1 MSKQICIRSIRTL
14 LTVFMLVCGL
24 SLSAQNQPMK
34 TVSGTV
40 LEEDGQPALGVTV
53 MVKGTTIGMV
63 TDHNG
68 TFSLRVPDKKGQ
80 TLVFS
85 CIGKVTQEHPLNRDT
100 YRITLLDDS
109 EMLTAAVVNTGYQ
122 KMDRRMSASAI
133 SSISG
138 EDVLQNN
145 AISLDNMLQ
154 GKIPGLTVL
163 GSTSTPG
170 AAAKIRIRGTSTISG
185 NREPLWVV
193 DGVILDDPVNLSTEE
208 LNDLDNVNLI
218 GNAISGLNPIDI
230 ESIDVLKDASATA
243 IYGVRAAN
251 GVIVVTTK
259 KGRTGAPRVNYS
271 GSVTVTERPSY
282 NRLQRMNS
290 MERIDVSREIEEK
303 GLTYRFI
310 PARVG
315 YEGLLYDLYDRNI
328 DYDTFLSKLSDMEV
342 LNTDWFGALYQTAV
356 SQRHNVSISGGT
368 NTVNYYVSG
377 SYNKENANV
386 KGTGVTSF
394 NVMAKIQAHF
404 RENLIGTLQVR
415 ANSATKNYLHQSIS
429 PYGYAY
435 NTSRAIPLYNE
446 DGSLAFYNKSM
457 GNQNPLTYN
466 ILNEIDHSGQLVQN
480 DGANFNGNLEWTVV
494 TGLRLTGTLAMNI
507 SDTAQKSWFDEQ
519 TYAAAQMRMLPLG
532 VPFPTD
538 DPTEYFRTDQCTLPY
553 GGELKS
559 SNSRNMGYTARLQAD
574 YNKLFAGKHNM
585 TLAVGTEAR
594 SSRYTGLSSVQ
605 WGYLP
610 DRGEKFV
617 NINPSEWPAYR
628 DMVMDNPD
636 VVINNLSNFLSF
648 YGVASYAYRSRY
660 ILNANVRADGS
671 NKFGQDK
678 STRFLPIWSVSARW
692 NIMNEPF
699 FKNVMWMNELAIR
712 TSYGIQGNVSDDQTP
727 NMIIKMGNLDPY
739 SGDYMSEISKL
750 PNRFLKWEKT
760 NSFDVALDFSFLD
773 NRLGG
778 TVEYYYKTGHDQIVS
793 TAVSPT
799 TGSSTMS
806 LNVGDVMNKGYEFIL
821 NAVPVRTKDFRW
833 SLSVNS
839 ARNINLITRGG
850 AKEEYTWLNYVGGTA
865 VLEGYALN
873 SFFAYKYDK
882 LNANGIPEFKDL
894 DEPEGITREQMLE
907 KVLDY
912 AGNRIPLMQGG
923 FSTNF
928 TWKNFT
934 LGMFFSYQWGA
945 KGRLNY
951 LYSNSGQYLPN
962 PEQNMS
968 SEFVNRWRK
977 PGDEANTDIPALS
990 TQNYNMSGI
999 AIVSDQQ
1006 RRWEVANNR
1015 WQMYNQSDL
1024 RVVNTD
1030 FLRLRSAYLRYN
1042 LPQSACHALRIQNAN
1057 IRLEGYNLFTLASKQ
1072 LKGQDP
1078 EQIGLGGFGATTPPV
1093 PSFALSL
1100 DLTF

>member
-1 MSKQICIRSIRTL
+1 MPISKRFCSVQSL
-14 LTVFMLVCGL
+14 LAVLLLLWSGIV
-24 SLSAQNQPMK
+24 SAQSMK
-34 TVSGTV
+34 TVTGTV

-53 MVKGTTIGMV
+53 MIKGTTIGMV

-68 TFSLRVPDKKGQ
+68 TFSLRVPDKQGQ
-80 TLVFS
+80 ILVFS
-85 CIGKVTQEHPLNRDT
+85 CIGKVTQEHPLNRDN

-109 EMLTAAVVNTGYQ
+109 EELIGAVVNTGYQ
-122 KMDRRMSASAI
+122 KLDRRMSASAI
-133 SSISG
+133 SSIAG

-145 AISLDNMLQ
+145 AISVDNMLQ
-154 GKIPGLTVL
+154 GKIPGLMVL
-163 GSTSTPG
+163 GSSSTPG
-170 AAAKIRIRGTSTISG
+170 AATKIRIRGTSTISG

-193 DGVILDDPVNLSTEE
+193 DGVILDDPVSLSTEE

-259 KGRTGAPRVNYS
+259 KGRTGTPRVNYA
-271 GSVTVTERPSY
+271 GSVTVTERPGY

-290 MERIDVSREIEEK
+290 QERVDVSREIEQK
-303 GLTYRFI
+303 GLTYRFV

-315 YEGLLYDLYDRNI
+315 YEGLLYDLYDKNI
-328 DYDTFLSKLSDMEV
+328 DYDTFREKVADMEV
-342 LNTDWFGALYQTAV
+342 LNTDWFDAIYRTSV

-368 NTVNYYVSG
+368 NTLNYYVSG
-377 SYNKENANV
+377 SFNKENANV
-386 KGTGVTSF
+386 KGTGVTSY
-394 NVMAKIQAHF
+394 NVMAKTQARF
-404 RENLIGTLQVR
+404 RDNLIGTFQVR
-415 ANSATKNYLHQSIS
+415 ANTSAKDYLHSSIS

-466 ILNEIDHSGQLVQN
+466 VLHEIAHSGQTINN
-480 DGANFNGNLEWTVV
+480 DGANFNANLEWTVI

-507 SDTAQKSWFDEQ
+507 ANTTQKSWFDEQ
-519 TYAAAQMRMLPLG
+519 TYAAASMRMLPLG
-532 VPFPTD
+532 VEFPTD
-538 DPTEYFRTDQCTLPY
+538 DPTEPFRASQCRLPY
-553 GGELKS
+553 GGELRS
-559 SNSRNMGYTARLQAD
+559 ADSRNFGYTARFQTD
-574 YNKLFAGKHNM
+574 YNKLFNGRHNM
-585 TLAVGTEAR
+585 TLAAGTEAR
-594 SSRYTGLSSVQ
+594 STRYTGISTVQ

-617 NINPSEWPAYR
+617 QINPAEWPAYGQ
-628 DMVMDNPD
+628 MVLESPD
-636 VVINNLSNFLSF
+636 VVTNRLSNYLSF
-648 YGVASYAYRSRY
+648 YAIASYAYRSRY
-660 ILNANVRADGS
+660 IINANVRADGS

-699 FKNVMWMNELAIR
+699 FKDVMWMNELALR

-727 NMIIKMGNLDPY
+727 NMIIKMGGLDPF
-739 SGDYMSEISKL
+739 SGDYISTISKL

-793 TAVSPT
+793 TPVSPT

-806 LNVGDVMNKGYEFIL
+806 LNVGDIMNKGYEFIL

-833 SLSVNS
+833 SVSLNS
-839 ARNINLITRGG
+839 ARNINRVTRGG
-850 AKEEYTWLNYVGGTA
+850 AQNGYTWEDYVNGRA
-865 VLEGYALN
+865 VLKGYALN
-873 SFFAYKYDK
+873 SFFAYKYAG
-882 LNANGIPEFKDL
+882 LNEQGLPTFKDT
-894 DEPEGITREQMLE
+894 EEGEDTTFEQMMDQVFDL
-907 KVLDY
+907 
-912 AGNRIPLMQGG
+912 AGNRVPLMQGG
-923 FSTNF
+923 FSSNF
-928 TWKNFT
+928 SWKGLT
-934 LGMFFSYQWGA
+934 LGLFFSYQLGA

-968 SEFVNRWRK
+968 SEFVDRWRQ
-977 PGDEANTDIPALS
+977 PGDEQTTDIPALS
-990 TQNYNMSGI
+990 TNNMSFTSLFGSRRQYKI
-999 AIVSDQQ
+999 AD
-1006 RRWEVANNR
+1006 NG

-1024 RVVNTD
+1024 RVVRTD

-1042 LPQSACHALRIQNAN
+1042 LPQDFCKKLRVQYAN
-1057 IRLEGYNLFTLASKQ
+1057 IRFEAYNLFLLASKD

-1078 EQIGLGGFGATTPPV
+1078 EQIGLGSFGATTPPV
-1093 PSFALSL
+1093 SSFSLSL

>member
-1 MSKQICIRSIRTL
+1 MPISKRFCSVQSL
-14 LTVFMLVCGL
+14 LAVLLLLWSGIV
-24 SLSAQNQPMK
+24 SAQSMK
-34 TVSGTV
+34 TVTGTV

-53 MVKGTTIGMV
+53 MIKGTTIGMV

-68 TFSLRVPDKKGQ
+68 TFSLRVPDKQGQ
-80 TLVFS
+80 ILVFS
-85 CIGKVTQEHPLNRDT
+85 CIGKVTQEHPLNRDN

-109 EMLTAAVVNTGYQ
+109 EELIGAVVNTGYQ
-122 KMDRRMSASAI
+122 KLDRRMSASAI
-133 SSISG
+133 SSIAG
-138 EDVLQNN
+138 EDVLQHN
-145 AISLDNMLQ
+145 AISVDNMLQ
-154 GKIPGLTVL
+154 GKIPGLMVL
-163 GSTSTPG
+163 GSSSTPG
-170 AAAKIRIRGTSTISG
+170 AATKIRIRGTSTISG

-193 DGVILDDPVNLSTEE
+193 DGVILDDPVSLSTEE

-259 KGRTGAPRVNYS
+259 KGRTGTPRVNYA
-271 GSVTVTERPSY
+271 GSVTVTERPGY

-290 MERIDVSREIEEK
+290 QERVDVSREIEQK
-303 GLTYRFI
+303 GLTYRFV

-315 YEGLLYDLYDRNI
+315 YEGLLYDLYDKNI
-328 DYDTFLSKLSDMEV
+328 DYDTFREKVADMEV
-342 LNTDWFGALYQTAV
+342 LNTDWFDAIYRTSV

-368 NTVNYYVSG
+368 NTLNYYVSG
-377 SYNKENANV
+377 SFNKENANV
-386 KGTGVTSF
+386 KGTGVTSY
-394 NVMAKIQAHF
+394 NVMAKTQARF
-404 RENLIGTLQVR
+404 RDNLIGTFQVR
-415 ANSATKNYLHQSIS
+415 ANTSAKDYLHSSIS

-457 GNQNPLTYN
+457 GNQNPLTFN
-466 ILNEIDHSGQLVQN
+466 VLHEIAHSGQTINN
-480 DGANFNGNLEWTVV
+480 DGANFNANLEWTVI

-507 SDTAQKSWFDEQ
+507 ANTTQKSWFDEQ
-519 TYAAAQMRMLPLG
+519 TYAAASMRMLPLG
-532 VPFPTD
+532 VEFPTD
-538 DPTEYFRTDQCTLPY
+538 DPTEPFRASQCRLPY
-553 GGELKS
+553 GGELRS
-559 SNSRNMGYTARLQAD
+559 ADSRNFGYTARFQTD
-574 YNKLFAGKHNM
+574 YNKLFNGRHNM
-585 TLAVGTEAR
+585 TLAAGTEAR
-594 SSRYTGLSSVQ
+594 STRYTGISTVQ

-617 NINPSEWPAYR
+617 QINPAEWPAYGQ
-628 DMVMDNPD
+628 MVLESPD
-636 VVINNLSNFLSF
+636 VVTNRLSNYLSF
-648 YGVASYAYRSRY
+648 YAIASYAYRSRY
-660 ILNANVRADGS
+660 IINANVRADGS

-699 FKNVMWMNELAIR
+699 FKDVMWMNELALR

-727 NMIIKMGNLDPY
+727 NMIIKMGGLDPF
-739 SGDYMSEISKL
+739 SGDYISTISKL

-793 TAVSPT
+793 TPVSPT

-806 LNVGDVMNKGYEFIL
+806 LNVGDIMNKGYEFIL

-833 SLSVNS
+833 SVSLNS
-839 ARNINLITRGG
+839 ARNINRVTRGG
-850 AKEEYTWLNYVGGTA
+850 AQNGYTWEDYVNGRA
-865 VLEGYALN
+865 VLKGYALN
-873 SFFAYKYDK
+873 SFFAYKYAG
-882 LNANGIPEFKDL
+882 LNEQGLPTFKDT
-894 DEPEGITREQMLE
+894 EEGEDTTFEQMMDQVFDL
-907 KVLDY
+907 
-912 AGNRIPLMQGG
+912 AGNRVPLMQGG
-923 FSTNF
+923 FSSNF
-928 TWKNFT
+928 SWKGLT
-934 LGMFFSYQWGA
+934 LGLFFSYQLGA

-968 SEFVNRWRK
+968 SEFVDRWRQ
-977 PGDEANTDIPALS
+977 PGDEQTTDIPALS
-990 TQNYNMSGI
+990 TNNMSFTSLFGSRRQYKI
-999 AIVSDQQ
+999 AD
-1006 RRWEVANNR
+1006 NG

-1024 RVVNTD
+1024 RVVRTD

-1042 LPQSACHALRIQNAN
+1042 LPQDFCKKLRVQYAN
-1057 IRLEGYNLFTLASKQ
+1057 IRFEAYNLFLLASKD

-1078 EQIGLGGFGATTPPV
+1078 EQIGLGSFGATTPPV
-1093 PSFALSL
+1093 SSFSLSL

>member
-1 MSKQICIRSIRTL
+1 MPISKRFCSVQSL
-14 LTVFMLVCGL
+14 LAVLLLLWSGIV
-24 SLSAQNQPMK
+24 SAQSMK
-34 TVSGTV
+34 TVTGTV

-53 MVKGTTIGMV
+53 MIKGTTIGMV

-68 TFSLRVPDKKGQ
+68 TFSLRVPDKQGQ
-80 TLVFS
+80 ILVFS
-85 CIGKVTQEHPLNRDT
+85 CIGKVTQEHPLNRDN

-109 EMLTAAVVNTGYQ
+109 EELIGAVVNTGYQ
-122 KMDRRMSASAI
+122 KLDRRMSASAI
-133 SSISG
+133 SSIAG

-145 AISLDNMLQ
+145 AISVDNMLQ
-154 GKIPGLTVL
+154 GKIPGLMVL
-163 GSTSTPG
+163 GSSSTPG
-170 AAAKIRIRGTSTISG
+170 AATKIRIRGTSTISG

-193 DGVILDDPVNLSTEE
+193 DGVILDDPVSLSTEE

-259 KGRTGAPRVNYS
+259 KGRTGTPRVNYA
-271 GSVTVTERPSY
+271 GSVTITERPGY

-290 MERIDVSREIEEK
+290 QERVDVSREIEQK
-303 GLTYRFI
+303 GLTYRFV

-315 YEGLLYDLYDRNI
+315 YEGLLYDLYDKNI
-328 DYDTFLSKLSDMEV
+328 DYDTFREKVADMEV
-342 LNTDWFGALYQTAV
+342 LNTDWFDAIYRTSV

-368 NTVNYYVSG
+368 NTLNYYVSG
-377 SYNKENANV
+377 SFNKENANV
-386 KGTGVTSF
+386 KGTGVTSY
-394 NVMAKIQAHF
+394 NVMAKTQARF
-404 RENLIGTLQVR
+404 RDNLVGTFQVR
-415 ANSATKNYLHQSIS
+415 ANTSAKDYLHSSIS

-466 ILNEIDHSGQLVQN
+466 VLHEIAHSGQTINN
-480 DGANFNGNLEWTVV
+480 DGANFNANLEWTVI

-507 SDTAQKSWFDEQ
+507 ANTTQKSWFDEQ
-519 TYAAAQMRMLPLG
+519 TYAAASMRMLPLG
-532 VPFPTD
+532 VEFPTD
-538 DPTEYFRTDQCTLPY
+538 DPTEPFRASQCRLPY
-553 GGELKS
+553 GGELRS
-559 SNSRNMGYTARLQAD
+559 ADSRNFGYTARFQTD
-574 YNKLFAGKHNM
+574 YNKLFNGRHNM
-585 TLAVGTEAR
+585 TLAAGTEAR
-594 SSRYTGLSSVQ
+594 STRYTGISTVQ

-617 NINPSEWPAYR
+617 QINPAEWPAYGQ
-628 DMVMDNPD
+628 MVLESPD
-636 VVINNLSNFLSF
+636 VVTNRLSNYLSF
-648 YGVASYAYRSRY
+648 YAIASYAYRSRY
-660 ILNANVRADGS
+660 IINANVRADGS

-699 FKNVMWMNELAIR
+699 FKDVMWMNELALR

-727 NMIIKMGNLDPY
+727 NMIIKMGGLDPF
-739 SGDYMSEISKL
+739 SGDYISTISKL

-793 TAVSPT
+793 TPVSPT

-806 LNVGDVMNKGYEFIL
+806 LNVGDIMNKGYEFIL

-833 SLSVNS
+833 SVSLNS
-839 ARNINLITRGG
+839 ARNINRVTRGG
-850 AKEEYTWLNYVGGTA
+850 AQNGYTWEDYVNGRA
-865 VLEGYALN
+865 VLKGYALN
-873 SFFAYKYDK
+873 SFFAYKYAG
-882 LNANGIPEFKDL
+882 LNEQGLPTFKDT
-894 DEPEGITREQMLE
+894 EEGEDTTFEQMMDQVFDL
-907 KVLDY
+907 
-912 AGNRIPLMQGG
+912 AGNRVPLMQGG
-923 FSTNF
+923 FSSNF
-928 TWKNFT
+928 SWKGLT
-934 LGMFFSYQWGA
+934 LGLFFSYQLGA

-968 SEFVNRWRK
+968 SEFVDRWRQ
-977 PGDEANTDIPALS
+977 PGDEQTTDIPALS
-990 TQNYNMSGI
+990 TNNMSFTSLFGSRRQYKI
-999 AIVSDQQ
+999 AD
-1006 RRWEVANNR
+1006 NG

-1024 RVVNTD
+1024 RVVRTD

-1042 LPQSACHALRIQNAN
+1042 LPQDFCKKLRVQYAN
-1057 IRLEGYNLFTLASKQ
+1057 IRFEAYNLFLLASKD

-1078 EQIGLGGFGATTPPV
+1078 EQIGLGSFGATTPPV
-1093 PSFALSL
+1093 SSFSLSL

>member
-1 MSKQICIRSIRTL
+1 MPISKRFCSVQSL
-14 LTVFMLVCGL
+14 LAVLLLLWSGIV
-24 SLSAQNQPMK
+24 SAQSMK
-34 TVSGTV
+34 TVTGTV

-53 MVKGTTIGMV
+53 MIKGTTIGMV

-68 TFSLRVPDKKGQ
+68 TFSLRVPDKQGQ
-80 TLVFS
+80 ILVFS
-85 CIGKVTQEHPLNRDT
+85 CIGKVTQEHPLNRDN

-109 EMLTAAVVNTGYQ
+109 EELIGAVVNTGYQ
-122 KMDRRMSASAI
+122 KLDRRMSASAI
-133 SSISG
+133 SSIAG

-145 AISLDNMLQ
+145 AISVDNMLQ
-154 GKIPGLTVL
+154 GKIPGLMVL
-163 GSTSTPG
+163 GSSSTPG
-170 AAAKIRIRGTSTISG
+170 AATKIRIRGTSTISG

-193 DGVILDDPVNLSTEE
+193 DGVILDDPVSLSTEE

-259 KGRTGAPRVNYS
+259 KGRTGTPRVNYA
-271 GSVTVTERPSY
+271 GSVTVTERPGY

-290 MERIDVSREIEEK
+290 QERVDVSREIEQK
-303 GLTYRFI
+303 GLTYRFV

-315 YEGLLYDLYDRNI
+315 YEGLLYDLYDKNI
-328 DYDTFLSKLSDMEV
+328 DYDTFREKVADMEV
-342 LNTDWFGALYQTAV
+342 LNTDWFDAIYRTSV

-368 NTVNYYVSG
+368 NTLNYYVSG
-377 SYNKENANV
+377 SFNKENANV
-386 KGTGVTSF
+386 KGTGVTSY
-394 NVMAKIQAHF
+394 NVMAKTQARF
-404 RENLIGTLQVR
+404 RDNLIGTFQVR
-415 ANSATKNYLHQSIS
+415 ANTSAKDYLHSSIS

-466 ILNEIDHSGQLVQN
+466 VLHEIAHSGQTINN
-480 DGANFNGNLEWTVV
+480 DGANFNANLEWTVI

-507 SDTAQKSWFDEQ
+507 ANTTQKSWFDEQ
-519 TYAAAQMRMLPLG
+519 TYAAASMRMLPLG
-532 VPFPTD
+532 VEFPTD
-538 DPTEYFRTDQCTLPY
+538 DPTEPFRASQCRLPY
-553 GGELKS
+553 GGELRS
-559 SNSRNMGYTARLQAD
+559 ADSRNFGYTARFQTD
-574 YNKLFAGKHNM
+574 YNKLFNGRHNM
-585 TLAVGTEAR
+585 TLAAGTEAR
-594 SSRYTGLSSVQ
+594 STRYTGISTVQ

-617 NINPSEWPAYR
+617 QINPAEWPAYGQ
-628 DMVMDNPD
+628 MVLESPD
-636 VVINNLSNFLSF
+636 VVTNRLSNYLSF
-648 YGVASYAYRSRY
+648 YAIASYAYRSRY
-660 ILNANVRADGS
+660 IINANVRADGS

-699 FKNVMWMNELAIR
+699 FKDVMWMNELALR

-727 NMIIKMGNLDPY
+727 NMIIKMGGLDPF
-739 SGDYMSEISKL
+739 SGDYISTISKL

-793 TAVSPT
+793 TPVSPT

-806 LNVGDVMNKGYEFIL
+806 LNVGDIMNKGYEFIL

-833 SLSVNS
+833 SVSLNS
-839 ARNINLITRGG
+839 ARNINRVTRGG
-850 AKEEYTWLNYVGGTA
+850 AQNGYTWEDYVNGRA
-865 VLEGYALN
+865 VLKGYALN
-873 SFFAYKYDK
+873 SFFAYKYAG
-882 LNANGIPEFKDL
+882 LNEQGLPTFKDT
-894 DEPEGITREQMLE
+894 EEGEDTTFEQMMDQVFDL
-907 KVLDY
+907 
-912 AGNRIPLMQGG
+912 AGNRVPLMQGG
-923 FSTNF
+923 FSSNF
-928 TWKNFT
+928 SWKGLT
-934 LGMFFSYQWGA
+934 LGLFFSYQLGA

-968 SEFVNRWRK
+968 SEFVDRWRQ
-977 PGDEANTDIPALS
+977 PGDEQTTDIPALS
-990 TQNYNMSGI
+990 TNNMSFTSLVGSRRQYKI
-999 AIVSDQQ
+999 AD
-1006 RRWEVANNR
+1006 NG

-1024 RVVNTD
+1024 RVVRTD

-1042 LPQSACHALRIQNAN
+1042 LPQDFCKKLRVQYAN
-1057 IRLEGYNLFTLASKQ
+1057 IRFEAYNLFLLASKD

-1078 EQIGLGGFGATTPPV
+1078 EQIGLGSFGATTPPV
-1093 PSFALSL
+1093 SSFSLSL

>member
-1 MSKQICIRSIRTL
+1 MPISKRFCSVQSL
-14 LTVFMLVCGL
+14 LAVLLLLWSGIV
-24 SLSAQNQPMK
+24 SAQTMK
-34 TVSGTV
+34 TVTGTV

-53 MVKGTTIGMV
+53 MIKGTTIGMV

-68 TFSLRVPDKKGQ
+68 TFSLRVPDKQGQ
-80 TLVFS
+80 ILVFS
-85 CIGKVTQEHPLNRDT
+85 CIGKVTQEHPLNRDN

-109 EMLTAAVVNTGYQ
+109 EELIGAVVNTGYQ
-122 KMDRRMSASAI
+122 KLDRRMSASAI
-133 SSISG
+133 SSIAG

-145 AISLDNMLQ
+145 AISVDNMLQ
-154 GKIPGLTVL
+154 GKIPGLMVL
-163 GSTSTPG
+163 GSSSTPG
-170 AAAKIRIRGTSTISG
+170 AATKIRIRGTSTISG

-193 DGVILDDPVNLSTEE
+193 DGVILDDPVSLSTEE

-259 KGRTGAPRVNYS
+259 KGRTGTPRVNYA
-271 GSVTVTERPSY
+271 GSVTVTERPGY

-290 MERIDVSREIEEK
+290 QERVDVSREIEQK
-303 GLTYRFI
+303 GLTYRFV

-315 YEGLLYDLYDRNI
+315 YEGLLYDLYDKNI
-328 DYDTFLSKLSDMEV
+328 DYDTFREKVADMEV
-342 LNTDWFGALYQTAV
+342 LNTDWFDAIYRTSV

-368 NTVNYYVSG
+368 NTLNYYVSG
-377 SYNKENANV
+377 SFNKENANV
-386 KGTGVTSF
+386 KGTGVTSY
-394 NVMAKIQAHF
+394 NVMAKTQARF
-404 RENLIGTLQVR
+404 RDNLIGTFQVR
-415 ANSATKNYLHQSIS
+415 ANTSAKDYLHSSIS

-466 ILNEIDHSGQLVQN
+466 VLHEIAHSGQTINN
-480 DGANFNGNLEWTVV
+480 DGANFNANLEWTVI

-507 SDTAQKSWFDEQ
+507 ANTTQKSWFDEQ
-519 TYAAAQMRMLPLG
+519 TYAAASMRMLPLG
-532 VPFPTD
+532 VEFPTD
-538 DPTEYFRTDQCTLPY
+538 DPTEPFRASQCRLPY
-553 GGELKS
+553 GGELRS
-559 SNSRNMGYTARLQAD
+559 ADSRNFGYTARFQTD
-574 YNKLFAGKHNM
+574 YNKLFNSRHNM
-585 TLAVGTEAR
+585 TLAAGTEAR
-594 SSRYTGLSSVQ
+594 STRYTGISTVQ

-617 NINPSEWPAYR
+617 QINPAEWPAYGQ
-628 DMVMDNPD
+628 MVLESPD
-636 VVINNLSNFLSF
+636 VVTNRLSNYLSF
-648 YGVASYAYRSRY
+648 YAIASYAYRSRY
-660 ILNANVRADGS
+660 IINANVRADGS

-699 FKNVMWMNELAIR
+699 FKDVMWMNELALR

-727 NMIIKMGNLDPY
+727 NMIIKMGGLDPF
-739 SGDYMSEISKL
+739 SGDYISTISKL

-793 TAVSPT
+793 TPVSPT

-806 LNVGDVMNKGYEFIL
+806 LNVGDIMNKGYEFIL

-833 SLSVNS
+833 SLSLNS
-839 ARNINLITRGG
+839 ARNINRVTRGG
-850 AKEEYTWLNYVGGTA
+850 AQNGYTWEDYVNGRA
-865 VLEGYALN
+865 VLKGYALN
-873 SFFAYKYDK
+873 SFFAYKYAG
-882 LNANGIPEFKDL
+882 LNEQGLPTFKDT
-894 DEPEGITREQMLE
+894 EEGEDTTFEQMMDQVFDL
-907 KVLDY
+907 
-912 AGNRIPLMQGG
+912 AGNRVPLMQGG
-923 FSTNF
+923 FSSNF
-928 TWKNFT
+928 SWKGLT
-934 LGMFFSYQWGA
+934 LGLFFSYQLGA

-968 SEFVNRWRK
+968 SEFVDRWRQ
-977 PGDEANTDIPALS
+977 PGDEQTTDIPALS
-990 TQNYNMSGI
+990 TNNMSFTSLFGSRRQYKI
-999 AIVSDQQ
+999 AD
-1006 RRWEVANNR
+1006 NG

-1024 RVVNTD
+1024 RVVRTD

-1042 LPQSACHALRIQNAN
+1042 LPQDFCKKLRVQYAN
-1057 IRLEGYNLFTLASKQ
+1057 IRFEAYNLFLLASKD

-1078 EQIGLGGFGATTPPV
+1078 EQIGLGSFGATTPPV
-1093 PSFALSL
+1093 SSFSLSL

>member
-1 MSKQICIRSIRTL
+1 MPISKRFCSVQSL
-14 LTVFMLVCGL
+14 LAVLLLLWSGIV
-24 SLSAQNQPMK
+24 SAQSMK
-34 TVSGTV
+34 TVTGTV

-53 MVKGTTIGMV
+53 MIKGTTIGMV

-68 TFSLRVPDKKGQ
+68 TFSLRVPDKQGQ
-80 TLVFS
+80 ILVFS
-85 CIGKVTQEHPLNRDT
+85 CIGKVTQEHPLNRDN

-109 EMLTAAVVNTGYQ
+109 EELIGAVVNTGYQ
-122 KMDRRMSASAI
+122 KLDRRMSASAI
-133 SSISG
+133 SSIAG
-138 EDVLQNN
+138 EDVLQHN
-145 AISLDNMLQ
+145 AISVDNMLQ
-154 GKIPGLTVL
+154 GKIPGLMVL
-163 GSTSTPG
+163 GSSSTPG
-170 AAAKIRIRGTSTISG
+170 AATKIRIRGTSTISG

-193 DGVILDDPVNLSTEE
+193 DGVILDDPVSLSTEE

-259 KGRTGAPRVNYS
+259 KGRTGTPRVNYA
-271 GSVTVTERPSY
+271 GSVTVTERPGY

-290 MERIDVSREIEEK
+290 QERVDVSREIEQK
-303 GLTYRFI
+303 GLTYRFV

-315 YEGLLYDLYDRNI
+315 YEGLLYDLYDKNI
-328 DYDTFLSKLSDMEV
+328 DYDTFREKVADMEV
-342 LNTDWFGALYQTAV
+342 LNTDWFDAIYRTSV

-368 NTVNYYVSG
+368 NTLNYYVSG
-377 SYNKENANV
+377 SFNKENANV
-386 KGTGVTSF
+386 KGTGVTSY
-394 NVMAKIQAHF
+394 NVMAKTQARF
-404 RENLIGTLQVR
+404 RDNLIGTFQVR
-415 ANSATKNYLHQSIS
+415 ANTSAKDYLHSSIS

-466 ILNEIDHSGQLVQN
+466 VLHEIAHSGQTINN
-480 DGANFNGNLEWTVV
+480 DGANFNANLEWTVI

-507 SDTAQKSWFDEQ
+507 ANTTQKSWFDEQ
-519 TYAAAQMRMLPLG
+519 TYAAASMRMLPLG
-532 VPFPTD
+532 VEFPTD
-538 DPTEYFRTDQCTLPY
+538 DPTEPFRASQCRLPY
-553 GGELKS
+553 GGELRS
-559 SNSRNMGYTARLQAD
+559 ADSRNFGYTARFQTD
-574 YNKLFAGKHNM
+574 YNKLFNGRHNM
-585 TLAVGTEAR
+585 TLAAGTEAR
-594 SSRYTGLSSVQ
+594 STRYTGISTVQ

-617 NINPSEWPAYR
+617 QINPAEWPAYGQ
-628 DMVMDNPD
+628 MVLESPD
-636 VVINNLSNFLSF
+636 VVTNRLSNYLSF
-648 YGVASYAYRSRY
+648 YAIASYAYRSRY
-660 ILNANVRADGS
+660 IINANVRADGS

-699 FKNVMWMNELAIR
+699 FKDVMWMNELALR

-727 NMIIKMGNLDPY
+727 NMIIKMGGLDPF
-739 SGDYMSEISKL
+739 SGDYISTISKL

-793 TAVSPT
+793 TPVSPT

-806 LNVGDVMNKGYEFIL
+806 LNVGDIMNKGYEFIL

-833 SLSVNS
+833 SVSLNS
-839 ARNINLITRGG
+839 ARNINRVTRGG
-850 AKEEYTWLNYVGGTA
+850 AQNGYTWEDYVNGRA
-865 VLEGYALN
+865 VLKGYALN
-873 SFFAYKYDK
+873 SFFAYKYAG
-882 LNANGIPEFKDL
+882 LNEQGLPTFKDT
-894 DEPEGITREQMLE
+894 EEGEDTTFEQMMDQVFDL
-907 KVLDY
+907 
-912 AGNRIPLMQGG
+912 AGNRVPLMQGG
-923 FSTNF
+923 FSSNF
-928 TWKNFT
+928 SWKGLT
-934 LGMFFSYQWGA
+934 LGLFFSYQLGA

-968 SEFVNRWRK
+968 SEFVDRWRQ
-977 PGDEANTDIPALS
+977 PGDEQTTDIPALS
-990 TQNYNMSGI
+990 TNNMSFTSLFGSRRQYKI
-999 AIVSDQQ
+999 AD
-1006 RRWEVANNR
+1006 NG

-1024 RVVNTD
+1024 RVVRTD

-1042 LPQSACHALRIQNAN
+1042 LPQDFCKKLRVQYAN
-1057 IRLEGYNLFTLASKQ
+1057 IRFEAYNLFLLASKD

-1078 EQIGLGGFGATTPPV
+1078 EQIGLGSFGATTPPV
-1093 PSFALSL
+1093 SSFSLSL

>member
-1 MSKQICIRSIRTL
+1 MPISKRFCSVQSL
-14 LTVFMLVCGL
+14 LAVLLLLWSGIV
-24 SLSAQNQPMK
+24 SAQSMK
-34 TVSGTV
+34 TVTGTV

-53 MVKGTTIGMV
+53 MIKGTTIGMV

-68 TFSLRVPDKKGQ
+68 TFSLRVPDKQGQ
-80 TLVFS
+80 ILVFS
-85 CIGKVTQEHPLNRDT
+85 CIGKVTQEHPLNRDN

-109 EMLTAAVVNTGYQ
+109 EELIGAVVNTGYQ
-122 KMDRRMSASAI
+122 KLDRRMSASAI
-133 SSISG
+133 SSIAG

-145 AISLDNMLQ
+145 AISVDNMLQ
-154 GKIPGLTVL
+154 GKIPGLMVL
-163 GSTSTPG
+163 GSSSTPG
-170 AAAKIRIRGTSTISG
+170 AATKIRIRGTSTISG

-193 DGVILDDPVNLSTEE
+193 DGVILDDPVSLSTEE

-259 KGRTGAPRVNYS
+259 KGRTGTPRVNYA
-271 GSVTVTERPSY
+271 GSVTVTERPGY

-290 MERIDVSREIEEK
+290 QERVDVSREIEQK
-303 GLTYRFI
+303 GLTYRFV

-315 YEGLLYDLYDRNI
+315 YEGLLYDLYDKNI
-328 DYDTFLSKLSDMEV
+328 DYDTFREKVADMEV
-342 LNTDWFGALYQTAV
+342 LNTDWFDAIYRTSV

-368 NTVNYYVSG
+368 NTLNYYVSG
-377 SYNKENANV
+377 SFNKENANV
-386 KGTGVTSF
+386 KGTGVTSY
-394 NVMAKIQAHF
+394 NVMAKTQARF
-404 RENLIGTLQVR
+404 RDNLIGTFQVR
-415 ANSATKNYLHQSIS
+415 ANTSAKDYLHSSIS

-457 GNQNPLTYN
+457 GNQNPLTFN
-466 ILNEIDHSGQLVQN
+466 VLHEIAHSGQTINN
-480 DGANFNGNLEWTVV
+480 DGANFNANLEWTVI

-507 SDTAQKSWFDEQ
+507 ANTTQKSWFDEQ
-519 TYAAAQMRMLPLG
+519 TYAAASMRMLPLG
-532 VPFPTD
+532 VEFPTD
-538 DPTEYFRTDQCTLPY
+538 DPTEPFRASQCRLPY
-553 GGELKS
+553 GGELRS
-559 SNSRNMGYTARLQAD
+559 ADSRNFGYTARFQTD
-574 YNKLFAGKHNM
+574 YNKLFNGRHNM
-585 TLAVGTEAR
+585 TLAAGTEAR
-594 SSRYTGLSSVQ
+594 STRYTGISTVQ

-617 NINPSEWPAYR
+617 QINPAEWPAYGQ
-628 DMVMDNPD
+628 MVLESPD
-636 VVINNLSNFLSF
+636 VVTNRLSNYLSF
-648 YGVASYAYRSRY
+648 YAIASYAYRSRY
-660 ILNANVRADGS
+660 IINANVRADGS

-699 FKNVMWMNELAIR
+699 FKDVMWMNELALR

-727 NMIIKMGNLDPY
+727 NMIIKMGGLDPF
-739 SGDYMSEISKL
+739 SGDYISTISKL

-793 TAVSPT
+793 TPVSPT

-806 LNVGDVMNKGYEFIL
+806 LNVGDIMNKGYEFIL

-833 SLSVNS
+833 SVSLNS
-839 ARNINLITRGG
+839 ARNINRVTRGG
-850 AKEEYTWLNYVGGTA
+850 AQNGYTWEDYVNGRA
-865 VLEGYALN
+865 VLKGYALN
-873 SFFAYKYDK
+873 SFFAYKYAG
-882 LNANGIPEFKDL
+882 LNEQGLPTFKDT
-894 DEPEGITREQMLE
+894 EEGEDTTFEQMMDQVFDL
-907 KVLDY
+907 
-912 AGNRIPLMQGG
+912 AGNRVPLMQGG
-923 FSTNF
+923 FSSNF
-928 TWKNFT
+928 SWKGLT
-934 LGMFFSYQWGA
+934 LGLFFSYQLGA

-968 SEFVNRWRK
+968 SEFVDRWRQ
-977 PGDEANTDIPALS
+977 PGDEQTTDIPALS
-990 TQNYNMSGI
+990 TNNMSFTSLFGSRRQYKI
-999 AIVSDQQ
+999 AD
-1006 RRWEVANNR
+1006 NG

-1024 RVVNTD
+1024 RVVRTD

-1042 LPQSACHALRIQNAN
+1042 LPQDFCKKLRVQYAN
-1057 IRLEGYNLFTLASKQ
+1057 IRFEAYNLFLLASKD

-1078 EQIGLGGFGATTPPV
+1078 EQIGLGSFGATTPPV
-1093 PSFALSL
+1093 SSFSLSL

>member
-1 MSKQICIRSIRTL
+1 MPISKRFCSVQSL
-14 LTVFMLVCGL
+14 LAVLLLLWSGIV
-24 SLSAQNQPMK
+24 SAQSMK
-34 TVSGTV
+34 TVTGTV

-53 MVKGTTIGMV
+53 MIKGTTIGMV

-68 TFSLRVPDKKGQ
+68 TFSLRVPDKQGQ
-80 TLVFS
+80 ILVFS
-85 CIGKVTQEHPLNRDT
+85 CIGKVTQEHPLNRDN

-109 EMLTAAVVNTGYQ
+109 EELIGAVVNTGYQ
-122 KMDRRMSASAI
+122 KLDRRMSASAI
-133 SSISG
+133 SSIAG

-145 AISLDNMLQ
+145 AISVDNMLQ
-154 GKIPGLTVL
+154 GKIPGLMVL
-163 GSTSTPG
+163 GSSSTPG
-170 AAAKIRIRGTSTISG
+170 AATKIRIRGTSTISG

-193 DGVILDDPVNLSTEE
+193 DGVILDDPVSLSTEE

-259 KGRTGAPRVNYS
+259 KGRTGTPRVNYA
-271 GSVTVTERPSY
+271 GSVTVTERPGY

-290 MERIDVSREIEEK
+290 QERVDVSREIEQK
-303 GLTYRFI
+303 GLTYRFV

-315 YEGLLYDLYDRNI
+315 YEGLLYDLYDKNI
-328 DYDTFLSKLSDMEV
+328 DYDTFREKVADMEV
-342 LNTDWFGALYQTAV
+342 LNTDWFDAIYRTSV

-368 NTVNYYVSG
+368 NTLNYYVSG
-377 SYNKENANV
+377 SFNKENANV
-386 KGTGVTSF
+386 KGTGVTSY
-394 NVMAKIQAHF
+394 NVMAKTQARF
-404 RENLIGTLQVR
+404 RDNLVGTFQVR
-415 ANSATKNYLHQSIS
+415 ANTSAKDYLHSSIS

-466 ILNEIDHSGQLVQN
+466 VLHEIAHSGQTINN
-480 DGANFNGNLEWTVV
+480 DGANFNANLEWTVI

-507 SDTAQKSWFDEQ
+507 ANTTQKSWFDEQ
-519 TYAAAQMRMLPLG
+519 TYAAASMRMLPLG
-532 VPFPTD
+532 VEFPTD
-538 DPTEYFRTDQCTLPY
+538 DPTEPFRASQCRLPY
-553 GGELKS
+553 GGELRS
-559 SNSRNMGYTARLQAD
+559 ADSRNFGYTARFQTD
-574 YNKLFAGKHNM
+574 YNKLFNGRHNM
-585 TLAVGTEAR
+585 TLAAGTEAR
-594 SSRYTGLSSVQ
+594 STRYTGISTVQ

-617 NINPSEWPAYR
+617 QINPAEWPAYGQ
-628 DMVMDNPD
+628 MVLESPD
-636 VVINNLSNFLSF
+636 VVTNRLSNYLSF
-648 YGVASYAYRSRY
+648 YAIASYAYRSRY
-660 ILNANVRADGS
+660 IINANVRADGS

-699 FKNVMWMNELAIR
+699 FKDVMWMNELALR

-727 NMIIKMGNLDPY
+727 NMIIKMGGLDPF
-739 SGDYMSEISKL
+739 SGDYISTISKL

-793 TAVSPT
+793 TPVSPT

-806 LNVGDVMNKGYEFIL
+806 LNVGDIMNKGYEFIL

-833 SLSVNS
+833 SVSLNS
-839 ARNINLITRGG
+839 ARNINRVTRGG
-850 AKEEYTWLNYVGGTA
+850 AQNGYTWEDYVNGRA
-865 VLEGYALN
+865 VLKGYALN
-873 SFFAYKYDK
+873 SFFAYKYAG
-882 LNANGIPEFKDL
+882 LNEQGLPTFKDT
-894 DEPEGITREQMLE
+894 EEGEDTTFEQMMDQVFDL
-907 KVLDY
+907 
-912 AGNRIPLMQGG
+912 AGNRVPLMQGG
-923 FSTNF
+923 FSSNF
-928 TWKNFT
+928 SWKGLT
-934 LGMFFSYQWGA
+934 LGLFFSYQLGA

-968 SEFVNRWRK
+968 SEFVDRWRQ
-977 PGDEANTDIPALS
+977 PGDEQTTDIPALS
-990 TQNYNMSGI
+990 TNNMSFTSLFGSRRQYKI
-999 AIVSDQQ
+999 AD
-1006 RRWEVANNR
+1006 NG

-1024 RVVNTD
+1024 RVVRTD

-1042 LPQSACHALRIQNAN
+1042 LPQDFCKKLRVQYAN
-1057 IRLEGYNLFTLASKQ
+1057 IRFEAYNLFLLASKD

-1078 EQIGLGGFGATTPPV
+1078 EQIGLGSFGATTPPV
-1093 PSFALSL
+1093 SSFSLSL

>member
-1 MSKQICIRSIRTL
+1 MPISKRFCSVQSL
-14 LTVFMLVCGL
+14 LAVLLLLWSGIV
-24 SLSAQNQPMK
+24 SAQSMK
-34 TVSGTV
+34 TVTGTV

-53 MVKGTTIGMV
+53 MIKGTTIGMV

-68 TFSLRVPDKKGQ
+68 TFSLRVPDKQGQ
-80 TLVFS
+80 ILVFS
-85 CIGKVTQEHPLNRDT
+85 CIGKVTQEHPLNRDN

-109 EMLTAAVVNTGYQ
+109 EELIGAVVNTGYQ
-122 KMDRRMSASAI
+122 KLDRRMSASAI
-133 SSISG
+133 SSIAG

-154 GKIPGLTVL
+154 GKIPGLMVL
-163 GSTSTPG
+163 GSSSTPG
-170 AAAKIRIRGTSTISG
+170 AATKIRIRGTSTISG

-193 DGVILDDPVNLSTEE
+193 DGVILDDPVSLSTEE

-259 KGRTGAPRVNYS
+259 KGRTGTPRVNYA
-271 GSVTVTERPSY
+271 GSVTVTERPGY

-290 MERIDVSREIEEK
+290 QERVDVSREIEQK
-303 GLTYRFI
+303 GLTYRFV

-315 YEGLLYDLYDRNI
+315 YEGLLYDLYDKNI
-328 DYDTFLSKLSDMEV
+328 DYDTFREKVADMEV
-342 LNTDWFGALYQTAV
+342 LNTDWFDAIYRTSV

-368 NTVNYYVSG
+368 NTLNYYVSG
-377 SYNKENANV
+377 SFNKENANV
-386 KGTGVTSF
+386 KGTGVTSY
-394 NVMAKIQAHF
+394 NVMAKTQARF
-404 RENLIGTLQVR
+404 RDNLIGTFQVR
-415 ANSATKNYLHQSIS
+415 ANTSAKDYLHSSIS

-466 ILNEIDHSGQLVQN
+466 VLHEIAHSGQTINN
-480 DGANFNGNLEWTVV
+480 DGANFNANLEWTVI

-507 SDTAQKSWFDEQ
+507 ANTTQKSWFDEQ
-519 TYAAAQMRMLPLG
+519 TYAAASMRMLPLG
-532 VPFPTD
+532 VEFPTD
-538 DPTEYFRTDQCTLPY
+538 DPTEPFRASQCRLPY
-553 GGELKS
+553 GGELRS
-559 SNSRNMGYTARLQAD
+559 ADSRNFGYTARFQTD
-574 YNKLFAGKHNM
+574 YNKLFNGRHNM
-585 TLAVGTEAR
+585 TLAAGTEAR
-594 SSRYTGLSSVQ
+594 STRYTGISTVQ

-617 NINPSEWPAYR
+617 QINPAEWPAYGQ
-628 DMVMDNPD
+628 MVLESPD
-636 VVINNLSNFLSF
+636 VVTNRLSNYLSF
-648 YGVASYAYRSRY
+648 YAIASYAYRSRY
-660 ILNANVRADGS
+660 IINANVRADGS

-699 FKNVMWMNELAIR
+699 FKDVMWMNELALR

-727 NMIIKMGNLDPY
+727 NMIIKMGGLDPF
-739 SGDYMSEISKL
+739 SGDYISTISKL

-793 TAVSPT
+793 TPVSPT

-806 LNVGDVMNKGYEFIL
+806 LNVGDIMNKGYEFIL

-833 SLSVNS
+833 SVSLNS
-839 ARNINLITRGG
+839 ARNINRVTRGG
-850 AKEEYTWLNYVGGTA
+850 AQNGYTWEDYVNGRA
-865 VLEGYALN
+865 VLKGYALN
-873 SFFAYKYDK
+873 SFFAYKYAG
-882 LNANGIPEFKDL
+882 LNEQGLPTFKDT
-894 DEPEGITREQMLE
+894 EEGEDTTFEQMMDQVFDL
-907 KVLDY
+907 
-912 AGNRIPLMQGG
+912 AGNRVPLMQGG
-923 FSTNF
+923 FSSNF
-928 TWKNFT
+928 SWKGLT
-934 LGMFFSYQWGA
+934 LGLFFSYQLGA

-968 SEFVNRWRK
+968 SEFVDRWRQ
-977 PGDEANTDIPALS
+977 PGDEQTTDIPALS
-990 TQNYNMSGI
+990 TNNMSFTSLFGSRRQYKI
-999 AIVSDQQ
+999 AD
-1006 RRWEVANNR
+1006 NG

-1024 RVVNTD
+1024 RVVRTD

-1042 LPQSACHALRIQNAN
+1042 LPQDFCKKLRVQYAN
-1057 IRLEGYNLFTLASKQ
+1057 IRFEAYNLFLLASKD

-1078 EQIGLGGFGATTPPV
+1078 EQIGLGSFGATTPPV
-1093 PSFALSL
+1093 SSFSLSL

>member
-1 MSKQICIRSIRTL
+1 MPISKRFCSVQSL
-14 LTVFMLVCGL
+14 LAVLLLLWSGIV
-24 SLSAQNQPMK
+24 SAQTMK
-34 TVSGTV
+34 TVTGTV

-53 MVKGTTIGMV
+53 MIKGTTIGMV

-68 TFSLRVPDKKGQ
+68 TFSLRVPDKQGQ
-80 TLVFS
+80 ILVFS
-85 CIGKVTQEHPLNRDT
+85 CIGKVTQEHPLNRDN

-109 EMLTAAVVNTGYQ
+109 EELIGAVVNTGYQ
-122 KMDRRMSASAI
+122 KLDRRMSASAI
-133 SSISG
+133 SSIAG

-145 AISLDNMLQ
+145 AISVDNMLQ
-154 GKIPGLTVL
+154 GKIPGLMVL
-163 GSTSTPG
+163 GSSSTPG
-170 AAAKIRIRGTSTISG
+170 AATKIRIRGTSTISG

-193 DGVILDDPVNLSTEE
+193 DGVILDDPVSLSTEE

-259 KGRTGAPRVNYS
+259 KGRTGTPRVNYA
-271 GSVTVTERPSY
+271 GSVTVTERPNY

-290 MERIDVSREIEEK
+290 QERVDVSREIEQK
-303 GLTYRFI
+303 GLTYRFV

-315 YEGLLYDLYDRNI
+315 YEGLLYDLYDKNI
-328 DYDTFLSKLSDMEV
+328 DYDTFREKVADMEV
-342 LNTDWFGALYQTAV
+342 LNTDWFDAIYRTSV

-368 NTVNYYVSG
+368 NTLNYYVSG
-377 SYNKENANV
+377 SFNKENANV
-386 KGTGVTSF
+386 KGTGVTSY
-394 NVMAKIQAHF
+394 NVMAKTQARF
-404 RENLIGTLQVR
+404 RDNLIGTFQVR
-415 ANSATKNYLHQSIS
+415 ANTSAKDYLHSSIS

-466 ILNEIDHSGQLVQN
+466 VLHEIAHSGQTINN
-480 DGANFNGNLEWTVV
+480 DGANFNANLEWTVI

-507 SDTAQKSWFDEQ
+507 ANTTQKSWFDEQ
-519 TYAAAQMRMLPLG
+519 TYAAASMRMLPLG
-532 VPFPTD
+532 VEFPTD
-538 DPTEYFRTDQCTLPY
+538 DPTEPFRASQCRLPY
-553 GGELKS
+553 GGELRS
-559 SNSRNMGYTARLQAD
+559 ADSRNFGYTARFQTD
-574 YNKLFAGKHNM
+574 YNKLFNGRHNM
-585 TLAVGTEAR
+585 TLAAGTEAR
-594 SSRYTGLSSVQ
+594 STRYTGISTVQ

-617 NINPSEWPAYR
+617 QINPAEWPAYGQ
-628 DMVMDNPD
+628 MVLESPD
-636 VVINNLSNFLSF
+636 VVTNRLSNYLSF
-648 YGVASYAYRSRY
+648 YAIASYAYRSRY
-660 ILNANVRADGS
+660 IINANVRADGS

-699 FKNVMWMNELAIR
+699 FKDVMWMNELALR

-727 NMIIKMGNLDPY
+727 NMIIKMGGLDPF
-739 SGDYMSEISKL
+739 SGDYISTISKL

-793 TAVSPT
+793 TPVSPT

-806 LNVGDVMNKGYEFIL
+806 LNVGDIMNKGYEFIL

-833 SLSVNS
+833 SVSLNS
-839 ARNINLITRGG
+839 ARNINRVTRGG
-850 AKEEYTWLNYVGGTA
+850 AQNGYTWEDYVNGRA
-865 VLEGYALN
+865 VLKGYALN
-873 SFFAYKYDK
+873 SFFAYKYAG
-882 LNANGIPEFKDL
+882 LNEQGLPTFKDT
-894 DEPEGITREQMLE
+894 EEGEDTTFEQMMDQVFDL
-907 KVLDY
+907 
-912 AGNRIPLMQGG
+912 AGNRVPLMQGG
-923 FSTNF
+923 FSSNF
-928 TWKNFT
+928 SWKGLT
-934 LGMFFSYQWGA
+934 LGLFFSYQLGA

-968 SEFVNRWRK
+968 SEFVDRWRQ
-977 PGDEANTDIPALS
+977 PGDEQTTDIPALS
-990 TQNYNMSGI
+990 TNNMSFTSLFGSRRQYKI
-999 AIVSDQQ
+999 AD
-1006 RRWEVANNR
+1006 NG

-1024 RVVNTD
+1024 RVVRTD

-1042 LPQSACHALRIQNAN
+1042 LPQDFCKKLRVQYAN
-1057 IRLEGYNLFTLASKQ
+1057 IRFEAYNLFLLASKD

-1078 EQIGLGGFGATTPPV
+1078 EQIGLGSFGATTPPV
-1093 PSFALSL
+1093 SSFSLSL

>member
-1 MSKQICIRSIRTL
+1 MPISKRFCSVQSL
-14 LTVFMLVCGL
+14 LAILLLLWSGIV
-24 SLSAQNQPMK
+24 SAQSMK
-34 TVSGTV
+34 TVTGTV

-53 MVKGTTIGMV
+53 MIKGTTIGMV

-68 TFSLRVPDKKGQ
+68 TFSLRVPDKQGQ
-80 TLVFS
+80 ILVFS
-85 CIGKVTQEHPLNRDT
+85 CIGKVTQEHPLNRDN

-109 EMLTAAVVNTGYQ
+109 EELIGAVVNTGYQ
-122 KMDRRMSASAI
+122 KLDRRMSASAI
-133 SSISG
+133 SSIAG
-138 EDVLQNN
+138 EDVLQHN
-145 AISLDNMLQ
+145 AISVDNMLQ
-154 GKIPGLTVL
+154 GKIPGLMVL
-163 GSTSTPG
+163 GSSSTPG
-170 AAAKIRIRGTSTISG
+170 AATKIRIRGTSTISG

-193 DGVILDDPVNLSTEE
+193 DGVILDDPVSLSTEE

-259 KGRTGAPRVNYS
+259 KGRTGTPRVNYA
-271 GSVTVTERPSY
+271 GSVTVTERPGY

-290 MERIDVSREIEEK
+290 QERVDVSREIEQK
-303 GLTYRFI
+303 GLTYRFV

-315 YEGLLYDLYDRNI
+315 YEGLLYDLYDKNI
-328 DYDTFLSKLSDMEV
+328 DYDTFREKVADMEV
-342 LNTDWFGALYQTAV
+342 LNTDWFDAIYRTSV

-368 NTVNYYVSG
+368 NTLNYYVSG
-377 SYNKENANV
+377 SFNKENANV
-386 KGTGVTSF
+386 KGTGVTSY
-394 NVMAKIQAHF
+394 NVMAKTQARF
-404 RENLIGTLQVR
+404 RDNLIGTFQVR
-415 ANSATKNYLHQSIS
+415 ANTSAKDYLHSSIS

-466 ILNEIDHSGQLVQN
+466 VLHEIAHSGQTINN
-480 DGANFNGNLEWTVV
+480 DGANFNANLEWTVI

-507 SDTAQKSWFDEQ
+507 ANTTQKSWFDEQ
-519 TYAAAQMRMLPLG
+519 TYAAASMRMLPLG
-532 VPFPTD
+532 VEFPTD
-538 DPTEYFRTDQCTLPY
+538 DPTEPFRASQCRLPY
-553 GGELKS
+553 GGELRS
-559 SNSRNMGYTARLQAD
+559 ADSRNFGYTARFQTD
-574 YNKLFAGKHNM
+574 YNKLFNGRHNM
-585 TLAVGTEAR
+585 TLAAGTEAR
-594 SSRYTGLSSVQ
+594 STRYTGISTVQ

-617 NINPSEWPAYR
+617 QINPAEWPAYGQ
-628 DMVMDNPD
+628 MVLESPD
-636 VVINNLSNFLSF
+636 VVTNRLSNYLSF
-648 YGVASYAYRSRY
+648 YAIASYAYRSRY
-660 ILNANVRADGS
+660 IINANVRADGS

-699 FKNVMWMNELAIR
+699 FKDVMWMNELALR

-727 NMIIKMGNLDPY
+727 NMIIKMGGLDPF
-739 SGDYMSEISKL
+739 SGDYISTISKL

-793 TAVSPT
+793 TPVSPT

-806 LNVGDVMNKGYEFIL
+806 LNVGDIMNKGYEFIL

-833 SLSVNS
+833 SVSLNS
-839 ARNINLITRGG
+839 ARNINRVTRGG
-850 AKEEYTWLNYVGGTA
+850 AQNGYTWEDYVNGRA
-865 VLEGYALN
+865 VLKGYALN
-873 SFFAYKYDK
+873 SFFAYKYAG
-882 LNANGIPEFKDL
+882 LNEQGLPTFKDT
-894 DEPEGITREQMLE
+894 EEGEDTTFEQMMDQVFDL
-907 KVLDY
+907 
-912 AGNRIPLMQGG
+912 AGNRVPLMQGG
-923 FSTNF
+923 FSSNF
-928 TWKNFT
+928 SWKGLT
-934 LGMFFSYQWGA
+934 LGLFFSYQLGA

-968 SEFVNRWRK
+968 SEFVDRWRQ
-977 PGDEANTDIPALS
+977 PGDEQTTDIPALS
-990 TQNYNMSGI
+990 TNNMSFTSLFGSRRQYKI
-999 AIVSDQQ
+999 AD
-1006 RRWEVANNR
+1006 NG

-1024 RVVNTD
+1024 RVVRTD

-1042 LPQSACHALRIQNAN
+1042 LPQDFCKKLRVQYAN
-1057 IRLEGYNLFTLASKQ
+1057 IRFEAYNLFLLASKD

-1078 EQIGLGGFGATTPPV
+1078 EQIGLGSFGATTPPV
-1093 PSFALSL
+1093 SSFSLSL

>member
-1 MSKQICIRSIRTL
+1 MSKQISIRSIRTL
-14 LTVFMLVCGL
+14 LTALALVCGL
-24 SLSAQNQPMK
+24 SLSAQNQAMK

-68 TFSLRVPDKKGQ
+68 TFSLRVPDKPGQ
-80 TLVFS
+80 TIVFS
-85 CIGKVTQEHPLNRDT
+85 CIGKVTQERPLNRDT
-100 YRITLLDDS
+100 YHITLKDDS

-138 EDVLQNN
+138 EDVIQNN
-145 AISLDNMLQ
+145 AISIDNMLQ
-154 GKIPGLTVL
+154 GKVPGLMVL

-170 AAAKIRIRGTSTISG
+170 AATKIRIRGTSTISG

-193 DGVILDDPVNLSTEE
+193 DGVILDDPVNHSTEE

-259 KGRTGAPRVNYS
+259 KGRTGTPRVNYS

-282 NRLQRMNS
+282 NRLQRMNFKD
-290 MERIDVSREIEEK
+290 RVDVSREIEEK
-303 GLTYRFI
+303 GLVYRFV

-328 DYDTFLSKLSDMEV
+328 DYDTFRERVADMEV
-342 LNTDWFGALYQTAV
+342 LNTDWFDALYHNSV

-368 NTVNYYVSG
+368 NTLNYYVSG
-377 SYNKENANV
+377 SFNKENANV
-386 KGTGVTSF
+386 KGTGVTSY
-394 NVMAKIQAHF
+394 NVMAKTQARF
-404 RENLIGTLQVR
+404 RDNLVGTFQVR
-415 ANSATKNYLHQSIS
+415 ANTSTKDYLHSSIS
-429 PYGYAY
+429 PYGYAF
-435 NTSRAIPLYNE
+435 NTSRAIPLYNA
-446 DGSLAFYNKSM
+446 DGSLAFYNKSQ
-457 GNQNPLTYN
+457 GNQSQLTYN
-466 ILNEIDHSGQLVQN
+466 VLNEIEHSGQLVNN
-480 DGANFNGNLEWTVV
+480 DGANFNGNIEWTAF
-494 TGLRLTGTLAMNI
+494 TGFRLTGTLAMNV
-507 SDTAQKSWFDEQ
+507 SSTTQKSWFDDH
-519 TYAAAQMRMLPLG
+519 TYAAARMRMLPLG
-532 VPFPTD
+532 VPFPTND
-538 DPTEYFRTDQCTLPY
+538 VTEPFRASQCTLPY
-553 GGELKS
+553 GGELRS
-559 SNSRNMGYTARLQAD
+559 SNNRNFGYTARFQAD
-574 YNKLFAGKHNM
+574 YNKLFAGKHNT
-585 TLAVGTEAR
+585 TLAAGTEAR

-617 NINPSEWPAYR
+617 QINPSEWPAYR
-628 DMVMDNPD
+628 DMVLQNPD
-636 VVINNLSNFLSF
+636 VVTNHLSNYLSF
-648 YGVASYAYRSRY
+648 YGIASYAYRSRY

-712 TSYGIQGNVSDDQTP
+712 ASYGIQGNVSDDQTP
-727 NMIIKMGNLDPY
+727 NMIIKMGSLEPY
-739 SGDYMSEISKL
+739 SGDYVSEISKL
-750 PNRFLKWEKT
+750 PNRYLKWEKT

-799 TGSSTMS
+799 TGTSSMS

-833 SLSVNS
+833 SLSLNS
-839 ARNINLITRGG
+839 ARNINRITRGG
-850 AKEEYTWLNYVGGTA
+850 AKTEYTWNNYVNGTA

-873 SFFAYKYDK
+873 SFFAYKYNG
-882 LNANGIPEFKDL
+882 LNENGLPTFKDT
-894 DEPEGITREQMLE
+894 DEPEDITREEMLE
-907 KVLDY
+907 RVLEY

-934 LGMFFSYQWGA
+934 LGMFFSYQLGS
-945 KGRLNY
+945 KGRLNF
-951 LYSNSGQYLPN
+951 LYNNSGQYLPN

-968 SEFVNRWRK
+968 SEFVDRWRQ
-977 PGDEANTDIPALS
+977 PGDEAKTDIPALS
-990 TQNYNMSGI
+990 TNNLNMVPSGLGANRNRKYEI
-999 AIVSDQQ
+999 
-1006 RRWEVANNR
+1006 ANNG

-1030 FLRLRSAYLRYN
+1030 FLRLRSAYLRYT
-1042 LPQSACHALRIQNAN
+1042 LPKEACKALHVQYAN
-1057 IRLEGYNLFTLASKQ
+1057 VRLEGYNLFLLASKD

-1078 EQIGLGGFGATTPPV
+1078 EQLGLGSFGPTTPPV
-1093 PSFALSL
+1093 SSFALTL

>member
-1 MSKQICIRSIRTL
+1 MPISKRFCSVQSL
-14 LTVFMLVCGL
+14 LAVLLLLWSGIV
-24 SLSAQNQPMK
+24 SAQSMK
-34 TVSGTV
+34 TVTGTV

-53 MVKGTTIGMV
+53 MIKGTTIGMV

-68 TFSLRVPDKKGQ
+68 TFSLRVPDKQGQ
-80 TLVFS
+80 ILVFS
-85 CIGKVTQEHPLNRDT
+85 CIGKVTQEHPLNRDN

-109 EMLTAAVVNTGYQ
+109 EELIGAVVNTGYQ
-122 KMDRRMSASAI
+122 KLDRRMSASAI
-133 SSISG
+133 SSIAG

-145 AISLDNMLQ
+145 AISVDNMLQ
-154 GKIPGLTVL
+154 GKIPGLMVL
-163 GSTSTPG
+163 GSSSTPG
-170 AAAKIRIRGTSTISG
+170 AATKIRIRGTSTISG

-193 DGVILDDPVNLSTEE
+193 DGVILDDPVSLSTEE

-259 KGRTGAPRVNYS
+259 KGRTGTPRVNYA
-271 GSVTVTERPSY
+271 GSVTVTERPGY

-290 MERIDVSREIEEK
+290 QERVDVSREIEQK
-303 GLTYRFI
+303 GLTYRFV

-315 YEGLLYDLYDRNI
+315 YEGLLYDLYDKNI
-328 DYDTFLSKLSDMEV
+328 DYDTFREKVADMEV
-342 LNTDWFGALYQTAV
+342 LNTDWFDAIYRTSV

-368 NTVNYYVSG
+368 NTLNYYVSG
-377 SYNKENANV
+377 SFNKENANV
-386 KGTGVTSF
+386 KGTGVTSY
-394 NVMAKIQAHF
+394 NVMAKTQARF
-404 RENLIGTLQVR
+404 RDNLIGTFQVR
-415 ANSATKNYLHQSIS
+415 ANTSAKDYLHSSIS

-466 ILNEIDHSGQLVQN
+466 VLHEIAHSGQTINN
-480 DGANFNGNLEWTVV
+480 DGANFNANLEWTVI

-507 SDTAQKSWFDEQ
+507 ANTTQKSWFDEQ
-519 TYAAAQMRMLPLG
+519 TYAAASMRMLPLG
-532 VPFPTD
+532 VEFPTD
-538 DPTEYFRTDQCTLPY
+538 DPTEPFRASQCRLPY
-553 GGELKS
+553 GGELRS
-559 SNSRNMGYTARLQAD
+559 ADSRNFGYTARFQTD
-574 YNKLFAGKHNM
+574 YNKLFNSRHNM
-585 TLAVGTEAR
+585 TLAAGTEAR
-594 SSRYTGLSSVQ
+594 STRYTGISTVQ

-617 NINPSEWPAYR
+617 QINPAEWPAYGQ
-628 DMVMDNPD
+628 MVLESPD
-636 VVINNLSNFLSF
+636 VVTNRLSNYLSF
-648 YGVASYAYRSRY
+648 YAIASYAYRSRY
-660 ILNANVRADGS
+660 IINANVRADGS

-699 FKNVMWMNELAIR
+699 FKDVMWMNELALR

-727 NMIIKMGNLDPY
+727 NMIIKMGGLDPF
-739 SGDYMSEISKL
+739 SGDYISTISKL

-793 TAVSPT
+793 TPVSPT

-806 LNVGDVMNKGYEFIL
+806 LNVGDIMNKGYEFIL

-833 SLSVNS
+833 SLSLNS
-839 ARNINLITRGG
+839 ARNINRVTRGG
-850 AKEEYTWLNYVGGTA
+850 AQNGYTWEDYVNGRA
-865 VLEGYALN
+865 VLKGYALN
-873 SFFAYKYDK
+873 SFFAYKYAG
-882 LNANGIPEFKDL
+882 LNEQGLPTFKDT
-894 DEPEGITREQMLE
+894 EEGEDTTFEQMMDQVFDL
-907 KVLDY
+907 
-912 AGNRIPLMQGG
+912 AGNRVPLMQGG
-923 FSTNF
+923 FSSNF
-928 TWKNFT
+928 SWKGLT
-934 LGMFFSYQWGA
+934 LGLFFSYQLGA

-968 SEFVNRWRK
+968 SEFVDRWRQ
-977 PGDEANTDIPALS
+977 PGDEQTTDIPALS
-990 TQNYNMSGI
+990 TNNMSFTSLFGSRRQYKI
-999 AIVSDQQ
+999 AD
-1006 RRWEVANNR
+1006 NG

-1024 RVVNTD
+1024 RVVRTD

-1042 LPQSACHALRIQNAN
+1042 LPQDFCKKLRVQYAN
-1057 IRLEGYNLFTLASKQ
+1057 IRFEAYNLFLLASKD

-1078 EQIGLGGFGATTPPV
+1078 EQIGLGSFGATTPPV
-1093 PSFALSL
+1093 SSFSLSL